1 MNFAQSSLLSF
12 NVRIDLLAFWNII
25 FAWDRHKCIRDI
37 SSCCCW
43 PPVIIQVWRGLWNY
57 FDVQRRNFR
66 FYNWPVKWND
76 PSSLFCYKNTTS
88 QQLACLLC
96 LANGHPWYHF
106 WRAIIKKILF
116 YQLALVA
123 DRAACEGIITQSAR
137 SSLSRLAFDGS
148 KQFLYFRF
156 CRLAKKKSFAG
167 FKSAAMY
174 SSEWNIVRNKIR
186 QQQQHLRGIHQT
198 RATCTTSDSSN
209 EVIRPPSK
217 SRPLHSRDIIKETGE
232 EKLLC
237 TFGKPFTNLLSGCPI
252 NKLVLY
258 QLIHRQVFIWAFR
271 MV

>member
-1 MNFAQSSLLSF
+1 MIYQAAS
-12 NVRIDLLAFWNII
+12 R
-25 FAWDRHKCIRDI
+25 
-37 SSCCCW
+37 CCYW

-137 SSLSRLAFDGS
+137 SSLSRFAFDGS

-156 CRLAKKKSFAG
+156 CRLEKKRNPLQALKVPQCIHPSGTWYATKSG
-167 FKSAAMY
+167 NSN
-174 SSEWNIVRNKIR
+174 NICGGSIKQGQRAQR
-186 QQQQHLRGIHQT
+186 AIHQMKWFDHHQSPDPYILGT
-198 RATCTTSDSSN
+198 
-209 EVIRPPSK
+209 
-217 SRPLHSRDIIKETGE
+217 L
-232 EKLLC
+232 
-237 TFGKPFTNLLSGCPI
+237 
-252 NKLVLY
+252 
-258 QLIHRQVFIWAFR
+258 
-271 MV
+271 